1 MNKENTTQSNEEV
14 EQEAV
19 EETVEESVEEVEEET
34 VDPVAELN
42 EKYLRL
48 AAEYDNYKRRTTQE
62 KVQIYTNSVADVIEQ
77 ILPFV
82 DNMARATAV
91 EVTSEDGKSL
101 LEGIKLVER
110 QFLETLTA
118 IGVEEIKAVGEKFD
132 PNLHNAVMHVDDESI
147 DGEEIVVEEVE
158 PTKEYDF
165 SAPVVEDEIPF
176 DSKIGDEDY

>member
-1 MNKENTTQSNEEV
+1 MNKENNVETTEELETVEEV
-14 EQEAV
+14 TEEAV
-19 EETVEESVEEVEEET
+19 EETEVEE

-48 AAEYDNYKRRTTQE
+48 AAEYDNFKRRTAKE

-82 DNMARATAV
+82 DNLARATAV
-91 EVTSEDGKSL
+91 EVTSDDAKQL

-110 QFLETLTA
+110 QFVETLTS

-132 PNLHNAVMHVDDESI
+132 PNLHNAVMHVDDEAI
-147 DGEEIVVEEVE
+147 DGEEIIVEEFMKGYVYKDKVIRHS
-158 PTKEYDF
+158 TVKV
-165 SAPVVEDEIPF
+165 AN
-176 DSKIGDEDY
+176 

>member
-1 MNKENTTQSNEEV
+1 MNKEQTTETKEELEQETVEETTENTEAS
-14 EQEAV
+14 EAV
-19 EETVEESVEEVEEET
+19 EEK
-34 VDPVAELN
+34 DPLAELN
-42 EKYLRL
+42 EQYLRL

-62 KVQIYTNSVADVIEQ
+62 KIQIYTNSVAEVLEQ

-82 DNMARATAV
+82 DNLARATAT
-91 EVTSEDGKSL
+91 EVTSEDANQL

-147 DGEEIVVEEVE
+147 EGEEIVAEEFIKGYKYKDKVIRHS
-158 PTKEYDF
+158 TVKV
-165 SAPVVEDEIPF
+165 AN
-176 DSKIGDEDY
+176 

>member
-1 MNKENTTQSNEEV
+1 MSKKKTTENTEEL
-14 EQEAV
+14 EQETV
-19 EETVEESVEEVEEET
+19 EETVETEEAVEEVEEK
-34 VDPVAELN
+34 DPVAELN
-42 EKYLRL
+42 EQYLRL

-62 KVQIYTNSVADVIEQ
+62 KIQIYTNSVADVLEQ

-91 EVTSEDGKSL
+91 EVTSDDGKSL

-110 QFLETLTA
+110 QFIETLTA

-147 DGEEIVVEEVE
+147 DGEEIVVEEFIKGYKYKDKVIRHS
-158 PTKEYDF
+158 TVKV
-165 SAPVVEDEIPF
+165 AN
-176 DSKIGDEDY
+176 

>member
-1 MNKENTTQSNEEV
+1 MSKKKTTENTEEL
-14 EQEAV
+14 EQETV
-19 EETVEESVEEVEEET
+19 EETVETEETVEEVEEK
-34 VDPVAELN
+34 DPVAELN
-42 EKYLRL
+42 EQYLRL

-62 KVQIYTNSVADVIEQ
+62 KTQIYTNSVADVLEQ

-91 EVTSEDGKSL
+91 EVTSDDGKSL

-147 DGEEIVVEEVE
+147 DGEEIVVEEFIKGYKYKDKVIRHS
-158 PTKEYDF
+158 TVKV
-165 SAPVVEDEIPF
+165 AN
-176 DSKIGDEDY
+176 